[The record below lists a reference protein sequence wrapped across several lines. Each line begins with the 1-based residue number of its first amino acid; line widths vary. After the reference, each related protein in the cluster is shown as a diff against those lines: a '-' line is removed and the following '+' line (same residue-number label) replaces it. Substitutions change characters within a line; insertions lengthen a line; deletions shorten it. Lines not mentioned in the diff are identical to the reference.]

1 MAITRNV
8 NVANCLKRQN
18 MVADKYAR
26 RTSLTRAFYV
36 WKAAIKSIHS
46 CILMKYLEFW
56 RSYSRWES
64 IQFELE
70 RKGRFLTSLLKRK
83 VIQGFKKFVEYVNIS
98 NLVAANYAS
107 KILKRNVFRNWCRY
121 TYNLRSIKA
130 TIEKMKLFVIF
141 ISKGVESH
149 GKRVAFQTLIDHTF
163 IMRKTQVMLY
173 LLHRFLQAIKLES
186 SMILWQY
193 YVRARRESEKI
204 EKHLI
209 RKIIWR
215 WRSLAERS
223 TFWKR
228 EDRKALQHWA
238 NRLYR
243 IVLISWKDAV
253 KIKWNEKDVANSA
266 HINFSDNKHFI
277 RDYNNIE
284 LHPTVLSCGS
294 VVQDSLCEHVDAMGC
309 GINENSNEI
318 IPNLLKLTWDK
329 NELIS
334 EVADPLLMMNFDE
347 AKRNC
352 LAPEFTYSKENN
364 ADSVLHEHMPKWIVD
379 EITKLEVARER
390 DLRGNFVKDPLRVNS
405 FDADESLSSLKP
417 DFSEYLSMP
426 SEQSKSNI
434 EKKNNFKQDGSEVAY
449 GVEFDLNEND
459 PLSMTMNPLA
469 VKQIHDKLN
478 SLKATLM
485 RANQEKEA
493 NRWAYTNTL
502 LYLYSPHTYP
512 RIRTN
517 LIYLMCCFL
526 GNQNL

>member
-1 MAITRNV
+1 MFSVGRI
-8 NVANCLKRQN
+8 
-18 MVADKYAR
+18 
-26 RTSLTRAFYV
+26 
-36 WKAAIKSIHS
+36 
-46 CILMKYLEFW
+46 CILYICTNVQCTF
-56 RSYSRWES
+56 
-64 IQFELE
+64 
-70 RKGRFLTSLLKRK
+70 RK
-83 VIQGFKKFVEYVNIS
+83 VISTKHLFIGTLGGCFI
-98 NLVAANYAS
+98 LLS
-107 KILKRNVFRNWCRY
+107 KIEL
-121 TYNLRSIKA
+121 
-130 TIEKMKLFVIF
+130 
-141 ISKGVESH
+141 
-149 GKRVAFQTLIDHTF
+149 
-163 IMRKTQVMLY
+163 
-173 LLHRFLQAIKLES
+173 
-186 SMILWQY
+186 
-193 YVRARRESEKI
+193 
-204 EKHLI
+204 
-209 RKIIWR
+209 
-215 WRSLAERS
+215 ERS

-493 NRWAYTNTL
+493 NRKSKSVGAWKTKNIHVL
-502 LYLYSPHTYP
+502 DQIQQVL
-512 RIRTN
+512 
-517 LIYLMCCFL
+517 
-526 GNQNL
+526 QNLRSSNNTKFVA